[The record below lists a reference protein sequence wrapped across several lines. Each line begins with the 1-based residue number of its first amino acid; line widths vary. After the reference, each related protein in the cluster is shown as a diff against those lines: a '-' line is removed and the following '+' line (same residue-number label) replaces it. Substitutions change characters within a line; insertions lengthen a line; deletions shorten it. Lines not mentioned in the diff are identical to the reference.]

1 MYRST
6 QVHDKRRNQE
16 NCEISFHSFD
26 HREREAKNKVE
37 FDEVN
42 LKFRLMSYMFA
53 TPSWP
58 GSGVPL
64 YDNDSIMGKNHENKV
79 NNHGQRE

>member
-1 MYRST
+1 
-6 QVHDKRRNQE
+6 
-16 NCEISFHSFD
+16 
-26 HREREAKNKVE
+26 
-37 FDEVN
+37 
-42 LKFRLMSYMFA
+42 MFA